1 MRFYLSI
8 IMILLGWVIVCG
20 QNTRLRGNVK
30 KANTGI
36 VQTMTDR
43 TLMPE
48 WYGAKGD
55 GKTDDTEAIQRCID
69 LLYEGKEKQ
78 GEVLLSGKEY
88 CVRNIMLKGWVNL
101 RGSGM
106 VIISVIWYRLYR
118 CFGTANSRCR
128 IFHIG

>member
-1 MRFYLSI
+1 
-8 IMILLGWVIVCG
+8 MILLGWVIVCG

-55 GKTDDTEAIQRCID
+55 GKTDAREKGSSEYTGDGGRQRK
-69 LLYEGKEKQ
+69 KEKNT
-78 GEVLLSGKEY
+78 GGK
-88 CVRNIMLKGWVNL
+88 VIVKGRQSFDVK
-101 RGSGM
+101 
-106 VIISVIWYRLYR
+106 I
-118 CFGTANSRCR
+118 
-128 IFHIG
+128 

>member
-1 MRFYLSI
+1 MKFYLSI
-8 IMILLGWVIVCG
+8 MMILLGWVNVCG

-30 KANTGI
+30 KVNTDI
-36 VQTMTDR
+36 VHTMTDR

-78 GEVLLSGKEY
+78 GEVLLSGKE
-88 CVRNIMLKGWVNL
+88 
-101 RGSGM
+101 
-106 VIISVIWYRLYR
+106 
-118 CFGTANSRCR
+118 
-128 IFHIG
+128 